1 MSELVEQ
8 GGWSGGDRFRCGD
21 GEALMTYVYGESSPA
36 ERDAIAAHIA
46 RCAVCAE
53 EIAALGSTR
62 EQLAAWIPPPQAFG
76 FQITRRPESLT
87 EEPLTADEAAAQP
100 AVTATVLRPAAWWNR
115 PLPAWAQMAAAVVIF
130 GAGLAIG
137 TTRGV
142 SSAGTAARSVPAT
155 AAVPTAAVTPS
166 APGVETV
173 TREELARVE
182 QQLKTEIA
190 QVRTAAPAA
199 AEPTTAMMQRVN
211 QLIAA
216 SEARQQREL
225 EFRTAQIVSDFS
237 NRRRIDLANIDKR
250 FGVTTVKMLGNQN
263 DINSLAQ
270 RINFTPAYSGF
281 NP

>member
-1 MSELVEQ
+1 
-8 GGWSGGDRFRCGD
+8 
-21 GEALMTYVYGESSPA
+21 
-36 ERDAIAAHIA
+36 
-46 RCAVCAE
+46 
-53 EIAALGSTR
+53 
-62 EQLAAWIPPPQAFG
+62 
-76 FQITRRPESLT
+76 
-87 EEPLTADEAAAQP
+87 
-100 AVTATVLRPAAWWNR
+100 
-115 PLPAWAQMAAAVVIF
+115 
-130 GAGLAIG
+130 
-137 TTRGV
+137 
-142 SSAGTAARSVPAT
+142 
-155 AAVPTAAVTPS
+155 
-166 APGVETV
+166 
-173 TREELARVE
+173 VE